1 MTIIADM
8 HHAMDVAGVRI
19 GGPRFHWL
27 MGAPARVALDAVLLA
42 LEAHAAADLATRTD
56 AGDVETVMGF
66 PVIATDHFDGWELRK
81 DG

>member
-8 HHAMDVAGVRI
+8 HHAMDVAGVKI

-27 MGAPARVALDAVLLA
+27 MGGAARMALDAA
-42 LEAHAAADLATRTD
+42 LKITEVDIATRD
-56 AGDVETVMGF
+56 DRGDVETVMGF
-66 PVIATDHFDGWELRK
+66 PVIATDHFDGWELCK